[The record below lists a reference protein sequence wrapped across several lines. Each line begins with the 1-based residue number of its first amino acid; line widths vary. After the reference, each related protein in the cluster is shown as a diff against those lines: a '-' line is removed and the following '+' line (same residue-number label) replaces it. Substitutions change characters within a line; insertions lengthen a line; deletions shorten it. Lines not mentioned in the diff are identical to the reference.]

1 MALPQLHTATYE
13 LELPSTGKKVKYR
26 PFLVKEQKVLMMAQE
41 SEDDKQIEQAFAS
54 IISECTFQKLEPYK
68 LPLFDIEFIFLK
80 LRGKSVGEK
89 VNISVLCPD
98 DEKTR
103 ADVEINLEDVGVLM
117 NVDHTNEIELTKDI
131 KMFMKYPTLSDM
143 SGFSNE
149 GQVADIFEMI
159 KNCVLEIHNG
169 TEVFNAIDITSKEL
183 DDFIGQMSTENFEQ
197 VNAFFTTM
205 PKLQH
210 IVKVKNPKTKKT
222 AEVTIEGMQSFFV

>member
-1 MALPQLHTATYE
+1 MALPKLTTPEYE
-13 LELPSTGKKVKYR
+13 LDVPSTGEKIKYR

-143 SGFSNE
+143 SSFSNE
-149 GQVADIFEMI
+149 GEVADVFAMI

-222 AEVTIEGMQSFFV
+222 GEVTIEGMQSFFV